1 MYLIDISEPGN
12 FHEHSEHD
20 VKAPPHI
27 WTVFRPRRAVLQ
39 WQSKFHISTGL
50 ADFVEWDGEER
61 EWTTKVSFKRN
72 KCCTFLLAHLLK
84 SVSPHWKQMRL
95 RR

>member
-1 MYLIDISEPGN
+1 MYLSDISEPGN

-27 WTVFRPRRAVLQ
+27 WTVFRPRRAVHSSPSSTFQLG
-39 WQSKFHISTGL
+39 WQT
-50 ADFVEWDGEER
+50 
-61 EWTTKVSFKRN
+61 
-72 KCCTFLLAHLLK
+72 LLNEMGK
-84 SVSPHWKQMRL
+84 NVNEP